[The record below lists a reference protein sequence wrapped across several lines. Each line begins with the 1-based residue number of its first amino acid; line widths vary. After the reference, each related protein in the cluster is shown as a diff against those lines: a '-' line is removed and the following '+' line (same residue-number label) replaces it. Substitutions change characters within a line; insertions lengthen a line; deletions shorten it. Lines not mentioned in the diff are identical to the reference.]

1 MGKTGLVK
9 LMRKRILKISLLFVF
24 VALITVEAFAL
35 VQPRGSDETFD
46 ILTWNIHEFPGT
58 GFRTIDTLAVLV
70 NDLNVDMIA
79 FQEVS
84 DTNSFYQLM
93 DILPG
98 WDGFFSDDE
107 YGNGTYHKT
116 AMIWRTDRAN
126 VTYVEA
132 LFETNWYQFPR
143 PPIHVTA
150 EVTFGEHQ
158 FDFHLINL
166 HLKAGSTPDDQ
177 LRRRA
182 GIIMLK
188 GYLDTNVPISDDQD
202 WIVLGDYNDELD
214 DPESSNVFWP
224 LLEDSTNYSFLT
236 MPLAGDP
243 YWSSFPTWA
252 SLIDHVM
259 ITGDALDEYG
269 NGNTETLRIDD
280 EYSNYAYRISD
291 HRPVMSQ
298 FFGPTVSAD
307 DDEQLPENFTILNA
321 YPNPF
326 NNNVNLSVTLQ
337 SSSNIKIDIYD
348 IRGRKIETIIDN
360 NFIAGE
366 HRFNIEA
373 SGWMS
378 GVYFAK
384 LNTKYGQSVK
394 KLTLLK

>member
-1 MGKTGLVK
+1 MLNKTV
-9 LMRKRILKISLLFVF
+9 ILSVLLFVA
-24 VALITVEAFAL
+24 VLLTIEAPAL
-35 VQPRGSDETFD
+35 VDPRGTDETFD
-46 ILTWNIHEFPGT
+46 LLTWNIHEFPGT

-70 NDLNVDMIA
+70 NDLDVDMIA
-79 FQEVS
+79 FQEIS

-93 DILPG
+93 NLLPE
-98 WDGFFSDDE
+98 WDGFFSNDD

-132 LFETNWYQFPR
+132 LFESNWYQFPR
-143 PPIHVTA
+143 PPIHVTG

-188 GYLDTNVPISDDQD
+188 SYLDTEVPASDDQD

-214 DPESSNVFWP
+214 DPEGDNVFWP
-224 LLEDSTNYSFLT
+224 LLEDSTNYTFLT

-243 YWSSFPTWA
+243 YWASFPTWN
-252 SLIDHVM
+252 SLIDHIMV
-259 ITGDALDEYG
+259 TSDALDEYG
-269 NGNTETLRIDD
+269 DGNTITLRLDD

-298 FFGPTVSAD
+298 FAGQVVSVD
-307 DDEQLPENFTILNA
+307 NDENLPEEFELLNV

-326 NNNVNLSVTLQ
+326 NNVVNLSVKLQ
-337 SSSNIKIDIYD
+337 RSTDLKIEIYD
-348 IRGRKIETIIDN
+348 IRGRKVQSVVNGYYDAGDHSFSID
-360 NFIAGE
+360 
-366 HRFNIEA
+366 A
-373 SGWMS
+373 SAWVS

-384 LNTKYGQSVK
+384 LNLDDVQTIK